1 MDMAMAQLANG
12 VLLLS
17 SIRAGGA
24 CSARVACRLAHITSQ
39 TGAES
44 RNIIMEAV
52 TALVPSKYSNFTEGF
67 TSALLDGNQ
76 TGCAA
81 QCDKCLVI

>member
-1 MDMAMAQLANG
+1 MDMAMAQLENG

-39 TGAES
+39 TGAEIEN
-44 RNIIMEAV
+44 NIDV
-52 TALVPSKYSNFTEGF
+52 F
-67 TSALLDGNQ
+67 
-76 TGCAA
+76 
-81 QCDKCLVI
+81 